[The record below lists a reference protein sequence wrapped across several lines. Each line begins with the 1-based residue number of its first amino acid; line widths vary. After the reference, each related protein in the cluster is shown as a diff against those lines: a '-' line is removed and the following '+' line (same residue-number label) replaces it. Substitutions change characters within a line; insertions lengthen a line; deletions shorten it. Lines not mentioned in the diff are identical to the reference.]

1 MSDSKDDP
9 FGIKEFGQGLSAAM
23 STAGEQLRAALFGLV
38 ATDLPP
44 VETDT
49 PTSAPNPNPNPPYV
63 VHQCRATEQIDRLRS
78 ALDRQYPNVHTLFN
92 PQMRALLILRD
103 ARKTEAARAQEV
115 LELRGTIQERDRL
128 VETLKRDLGAAN
140 SSLRKQTDREVED
153 LDSENRFHMVQIENL
168 AKTLAA
174 RDAQIEGLRGQVKEL
189 ESASANPRLNEWV
202 GDVSAEC
209 KRLQEENQR
218 LIVQIE
224 SWDHR
229 NSENEKM
236 LESQATII
244 DNARRQQKELDSEL
258 TELRRQ
264 LAIERKVAREGHQQR
279 ALVNLLSKALGD
291 IGTVVTEAAHQL
303 P

>member
-9 FGIKEFGQGLSAAM
+9 FSIKEFGQGLSAAM
-23 STAGEQLRAALFGLV
+23 SAAGEQLRAALFGL
-38 ATDLPP
+38 ATTQQDFGEQLRAEWSSPATTDLPP

-49 PTSAPNPNPNPPYV
+49 PTSAPNPNPNPNPPYV

-115 LELRGTIQERDRL
+115 LELRGTVQERDRL

-140 SSLRKQTDREVED
+140 SSLRKRIGD
-153 LDSENRFHMVQIENL
+153 
-168 AKTLAA
+168 
-174 RDAQIEGLRGQVKEL
+174 EL
-189 ESASANPRLNEWV
+189 ESEPYRRMNAA
-202 GDVSAEC
+202 
-209 KRLQEENQR
+209 LQENQR
-218 LIVQIE
+218 LIAQIE